1 MQAHQDA
8 YNKIA
13 GTPSGLEN
21 LGKSLHGAPRAL
33 ATAGRIPLQIL
44 DALGQAFFP
53 RFEAAIPGTPGHHR
67 MDIAQARGV
76 VNEDIAQRGAESKE
90 ELEHAQAEKDLTP
103 TAGKDPTNAFEQWRR
118 QNPEAPVSD
127 WLKLEASSKAAP
139 AEKGTVHED
148 AEGNMWVVSPDGTAK
163 AVTANGKQI
172 QGKQPV
178 QKEGTVHTDAD
189 GKMWIVHS
197 DGTATPV
204 SAQGEQLKGKS
215 AEAKTPLEE
224 RIVDEYMKAHP
235 KATLA
240 QARRATEANPPDR
253 GTNVIDPATHRLIR
267 VEPGG
272 AVPEGA
278 ITPQQ
283 AGGEAVAANKT
294 EQAGKDARASA
305 GRAYQ
310 LAQKLAA
317 DNTGSSDAAL
327 LMQFIGAT
335 KPEGMA
341 RIRFNKSEQDFIQ
354 GSRSLIDK
362 AESTLTGI
370 VDKGQR
376 LTPADRQRYLHTM
389 AIIAGQEGGGGG
401 GGAYK
406 AGDTRVVNG
415 TTYQRDDKGQWHP
428 QAH

>member
-1 MQAHQDA
+1 VV
-8 YNKIA
+8 NR
-13 GTPSGLEN
+13 LE
-21 LGKSLHGAPRAL
+21 
-33 ATAGRIPLQIL
+33 PL
-44 DALGQAFFP
+44 
-53 RFEAAIPGTPGHHR
+53 IPGTAGHHNMLVNGLQGR
-67 MDIAQARGV
+67 VAQEEKNAT
-76 VNEDIAQRGAESKE
+76 EEAQQRNLESEAENRGATAEPAAAKTITTDAGIMQWNPASQKYDIPAGKAPAKEHE
-90 ELEHAQAEKDLTP
+90 ELS
-103 TAGKDPTNAFEQWRR
+103 GKTITTDQGIMQW
-118 QNPEAPVSD
+118 NPETKRYDIKAGESPDKPV
-127 WLKLEASSKAAP
+127 KEQ
-139 AEKGTVHED
+139 GTVHQLE
-148 AEGNMWVVSPDGTAK
+148 DGTLIIAH
-163 AVTANGKQI
+163 
-172 QGKQPV
+172 P
-178 QKEGTVHTDAD
+178 
-189 GKMWIVHS
+189 

-204 SAQGEQLKGKS
+204 TVNGQPAKGKS
-215 AEAKTPLEE
+215 PTAKETPLED
-224 RIVDEYMKAHP
+224 RIVQEYIAAHP
-235 KATLA
+235 GTTLA

-401 GGAYK
+401 GYK